1 MNAQVDG
8 LYRLDGDT
16 FRLFEKETPLR
27 DNNVNG
33 FASDQFGNL
42 LVMHDLGI
50 DRVDIKKSKVR
61 LLADEV
67 GIHNKKPNLNAVAK
81 DDRGHIYF
89 GTDGGII
96 KYSDIV
102 HEGLTLPQPFIR
114 SLTVFDQPIDFS
126 QRPQLRYDENGI
138 AIGYSGLWFQN
149 PENLHFQYK
158 LENYDREWIGRRDH
172 SVTYS
177 SLPPGTYTF
186 QLKVSESGD
195 FEDAKVASVQFDI
208 LPPFWRTAWFYGL
221 CVVVIIFSGYSFIKY
236 RERSLHNDKKILE
249 DRVHERTLEI
259 QRKTEEIQVQNEE
272 IHAQTEEIK
281 GINEN
286 LEMLVQARTRE
297 LEKKNKSLEEYAFI
311 SAHELR
317 APVASI
323 LGLINLMRTVDLKPE
338 QKIYLEHLEKS
349 ADKLDNVCNS
359 ITRAI
364 EKGDI

>member
-1 MNAQVDG
+1 M
-8 LYRLDGDT
+8 
-16 FRLFEKETPLR
+16 
-27 DNNVNG
+27 
-33 FASDQFGNL
+33 
-42 LVMHDLGI
+42 
-50 DRVDIKKSKVR
+50 
-61 LLADEV
+61 
-67 GIHNKKPNLNAVAK
+67 
-81 DDRGHIYF
+81 
-89 GTDGGII
+89 
-96 KYSDIV
+96 
-102 HEGLTLPQPFIR
+102 
-114 SLTVFDQPIDFS
+114 
-126 QRPQLRYDENGI
+126 
-138 AIGYSGLWFQN
+138 
-149 PENLHFQYK
+149 
-158 LENYDREWIGRRDH
+158 
-172 SVTYS
+172 
-177 SLPPGTYTF
+177 
-186 QLKVSESGD
+186 
-195 FEDAKVASVQFDI
+195 
-208 LPPFWRTAWFYGL
+208 
-221 CVVVIIFSGYSFIKY
+221 
-236 RERSLHNDKKILE
+236 E